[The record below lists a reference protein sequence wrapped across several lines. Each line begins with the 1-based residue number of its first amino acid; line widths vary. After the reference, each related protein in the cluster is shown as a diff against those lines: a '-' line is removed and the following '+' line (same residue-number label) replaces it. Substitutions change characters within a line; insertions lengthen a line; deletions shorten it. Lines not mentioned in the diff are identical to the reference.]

1 VASRHSWAVSMAL
14 RGPHLGLGRTEG
26 VEGDSEL
33 PLPTN
38 PSAGII
44 LVAGGMR
51 WPLNSVPDQK
61 TQLGLALTAE
71 EPAPSTG
78 QGGGSYLG
86 PLQALAP
93 KAWHQLASPQS
104 LLPASVLAGQS
115 GQ

>member
-1 VASRHSWAVSMAL
+1 M
-14 RGPHLGLGRTEG
+14 
-26 VEGDSEL
+26 EGDSEL

-86 PLQALAP
+86 PLQAYELYEP
-93 KAWHQLASPQS
+93 G
-104 LLPASVLAGQS
+104 VDVRVVRS
-115 GQ
+115 GRRVRPR

>member
-1 VASRHSWAVSMAL
+1 MAL

-38 PSAGII
+38 PGAGII

-51 WPLNSVPDQK
+51 QPLNSVPDQK